1 MLFLEDWFLGQ
12 CVHTTVRIRK
22 SKLKSISMEENRE
35 NDDPVEPS
43 HDGENGSSMPQE
55 EDNDPWQPSN
65 DGEDG
70 SSMPQEEE
78 EQGGGLVVEEEDG
91 SGSPRVSKSAKKK
104 LMKLQR
110 YEAKKA
116 HRRAIAK
123 QSKQEHM
130 ERKRQEWADK
140 LAALPEDERSSLV
153 QAKLDTRKERMAER
167 NQEREHTREK
177 LRNAMQCG
185 QNIVVDLE
193 FCELMN
199 PNEINSLVQQIMYC
213 YAGNRKSAS
222 PAHLWLTGCKGEIM
236 SRMQKVPGFHNWLV
250 EKEERSYIEAL
261 HERKEDL
268 VYLTADSEDVLQEL
282 EASKIYV
289 VGGLVDRNRWKGIT
303 MQKAQEQGIQTAKLP
318 IAEHL
323 SMTSSQVL
331 TVNQVFEILI
341 TFLEFKDWRRSLL
354 KVIPQR
360 KRPEIDS
367 NDLHLTNERK
377 KMSSGNEN
385 GEVSPCDSNVGS
397 ISNEQRE
404 EVS

>member
-1 MLFLEDWFLGQ
+1 
-12 CVHTTVRIRK
+12 
-22 SKLKSISMEENRE
+22 MEENRE
-35 NDDPVEPS
+35 NNDTEEPS
-43 HDGENGSSMPQE
+43 HGA
-55 EDNDPWQPSN
+55 
-65 DGEDG
+65 EDG
-70 SSMPQEEE
+70 PSMPQEEE
-78 EQGGGLVVEEEDG
+78 EQEGAEGRVEEDG
-91 SGSPRVSKSAKKK
+91 SGPPRVSKSAKKK

-116 HRRAIAK
+116 HRKAIAK
-123 QSKQEHM
+123 QNKQEHM

-140 LAALPEDERSSLV
+140 LASLPEDERSSLV

-177 LRNAMQCG
+177 LRNAMQHG

-213 YAGNRKSAS
+213 YAANRKAAS
-222 PAHLWLTGCKGEIM
+222 PSHLWLTGCKGEIM

-268 VYLTADSEDVLQEL
+268 VYLTADSEDILQEV

-303 MQKAQEQGIQTAKLP
+303 MQKAQEQGIKTAKLP

-323 SMTSSQVL
+323 SMISSQVL
-331 TVNQVFEILI
+331 TVNQVFDILI
-341 TFLEFKDWRRSLL
+341 TFLEFKDWRKSLFQ
-354 KVIPQR
+354 VIPQR
-360 KRPEIDS
+360 KRPEVDS
-367 NDLHLTNERK
+367 NDPHLTIERK

-385 GEVSPCDSNVGS
+385 GEFSPCDSNVGFNC
-397 ISNEQRE
+397 NEKRE
-404 EVS
+404 EVTVET

>member
-1 MLFLEDWFLGQ
+1 
-12 CVHTTVRIRK
+12 
-22 SKLKSISMEENRE
+22 MEENRPN
-35 NDDPVEPS
+35 NDAEEPS
-43 HDGENGSSMPQE
+43 HDA
-55 EDNDPWQPSN
+55 
-65 DGEDG
+65 EDG

-78 EQGGGLVVEEEDG
+78 EQDGAEGRVEEDG
-91 SGSPRVSKSAKKK
+91 SGPPRVSKSAKKK

-116 HRRAIAK
+116 HRKAIAK
-123 QSKQEHM
+123 QNKQEHM

-167 NQEREHTREK
+167 NQEREHTKEK
-177 LRNAMQCG
+177 LRNAMQHG

-213 YAGNRKSAS
+213 YAANRKAAS
-222 PAHLWLTGCKGEIM
+222 PAHIWLTGCKGEIM

-250 EKEERSYIEAL
+250 EKEDRSYIEAL

-268 VYLTADSEDVLQEL
+268 VYLTADSEDTLQEV
-282 EASKIYV
+282 ETSKIYV

-341 TFLEFKDWRRSLL
+341 TFLEFKDWRKSLFQ
-354 KVIPQR
+354 VIPQR
-360 KRPEIDS
+360 KRPEVDS
-367 NDLHLTNERK
+367 NDPHLTIERK
-377 KMSSGNEN
+377 KMSSSNEN
-385 GEVSPCDSNVGS
+385 GEVSPCDSNVGFNC
-397 ISNEQRE
+397 NEKRD
-404 EVS
+404 EVTVET